1 MNRFNVLF
9 DQNTPPQLAR
19 TLEGFLSAERP
30 APRVV
35 HIRDVLAIDATDEEW
50 LAWTKS
56 QAGSWIV
63 VSENSRILKNPAELR
78 AFEQSGARM
87 LVTPKKYL
95 TQERHIRAAL
105 LLWHWQAVEQT
116 MAALDPPVVLQLPGT
131 RRGRPSIVRR

>member
-1 MNRFNVLF
+1 MNRFNVFF

-19 TLEGFLSAERP
+19 TLRGFLSAEHP
-30 APRVV
+30 EPRVV
-35 HIRDVLAIDATDEEW
+35 HIREVLSVTATDEEW

-56 QAGSWIV
+56 EPGSWIV
-63 VSENSRILKNPAELR
+63 VSENTRILKNPAELR

-105 LLWHWQAVEQT
+105 LLWHWKAVAQT
-116 MAALDPPVVLQLPGT
+116 MEALDPPVVLQLPGN
-131 RRGRPSIVRR
+131 RQGRPSIVRR